1 MLDVHQQLREST
13 RTLHAQLDALPPM
26 RHLLRPD
33 LGEAEYAEVL
43 RMLNTWLHHHA
54 PHLSGLTLP
63 DYAQIDHKFTALARD
78 LKALGRPVD
87 HYPRAICALN
97 RPFALGVHYVI
108 EGSFMGARVLAPK
121 IEAALQRSDITHF
134 YRLYGGNTL
143 ANWQQTLAT
152 LESELQSPEAL
163 QQACDGA
170 REAFNAM
177 ISQISEQ
184 MYSSRTSLKSG

>member
-13 RTLHAQLDALPPM
+13 RVLHAQLDTLAPM
-26 RHLLRPD
+26 RQLLKPD
-33 LGEAEYAEVL
+33 LGESNYADVL
-43 RMLNTWLHHHA
+43 RTLNAWLQQYA
-54 PHLSGLTLP
+54 PHLSSLTLP
-63 DYAQIDHKFTALARD
+63 DYAQIEHKFSALAQD
-78 LKALGRPVD
+78 LQALGRPID
-87 HYPRAICALN
+87 HSPPAICALN

-121 IEAALQRSDITHF
+121 IEAALKRSDITHF
-134 YRLYGGNTL
+134 YRLYGDNTV

-152 LESELQSPEAL
+152 LELELQSPEAL

-170 REAFNAM
+170 REAFKSM

-184 MYSSRTSLKSG
+184 MYLTSTSIKSG